1 MSLST
6 RINGFTAWMNLRLSH
21 STGHLM
27 ENVLVDLLK
36 GYNMKMLLES
46 LTGKPFKKIRSFDG
60 LSLVQK
66 ETRVEWMVQ
75 ELKHHEII
83 PQNFKIDAR
92 MFAMKDTDQVFNLLW
107 SLVCNDIWFVWERSD
122 FLQQKDENT
131 LLSKQFTWAPPVT
144 QQNTQAY
151 EVDKS
156 LLSGFGSR
164 SVVLKPT
171 TEEEKKPCKK
181 KWSLKQAVEERDA
194 EMINRKKIKPNDYPD
209 PDYCIL
215 DLINV
220 HLKMTKDGSKLKRG
234 VLSLDDLS
242 DSRVLSALV
251 NSFVPETFTTEVL
264 LNDRWTV
271 NLVLWTIAKMF
282 KCSNPFVAEDLVEG
296 DVMSECAYF
305 AFFFMCGYR
314 FKQSSAVVDKMEK
327 LKSKNTAVSDELQK
341 LQANLTTSANLKRK
355 TELEKSLEDIESE
368 TRELEQTFNVPE
380 CYSWVKH
387 VFDVRIEI
395 RSIVAQ
401 KIKERYEVVIV
412 PSNLTIN
419 ELVTS
424 MMINLSIT
432 GGTGFYNVSGKES
445 ITKDRKIIVKDIET
459 GEYFDDLK
467 TDDKNKVSARE
478 VLGIKKHDVFDLQPS
493 SFPQYEIYLDC
504 GSKNKALKKGTKFL
518 YQVFPGNSMQCQR
531 LLYKAAKN
539 GELES
544 VQKLVAF
551 FEKSHNFVNSRDKKS
566 GNTAMH
572 VACRNGQLEIVE
584 FLLESGAD
592 VDCLNIFGVTPFFL
606 ALEGLHKRV
615 GQLLIEWGA
624 NIEKKN
630 RSGKTALELL
640 RNSELKEFYKGRSNE
655 LTTKVP
661 LIIGGDNST
670 LLHVLK
676 EHHLGIKKFASLRSR
691 CLNGSTFLHT
701 AAYFGNIGAVK
712 ILLAERVDV
721 NLLDYRGA
729 TPLHRVKDAMTMEL
743 LLESGADINVLDE
756 DKNSPLHV
764 KCYGEHGEPTQLECI
779 NKLIEKRISL
789 VTRNRRELMPIHCCA
804 MQGRIDGIQALLAAD
819 SDGAIR
825 LALEDETELPPSL
838 VHLAI
843 ANDHLDTACWLL
855 GNSFDFKDS
864 EPDLLLEKLLMDKI
878 PCSNFTATIELLL
891 SSGASTCIFYSQGNT
906 PLHLAASQRHMTDV
920 LELLINRGSDVNAL
934 NEDRHTP
941 LFYAART
948 NNLNGAKI
956 LLENGADFRVRNYQG
971 QTAFDLIPDYDEWIE
986 SQYFLGDILAR
997 LKAYSLKQ
1005 ARDLVR
1011 VISKKIQNAER
1022 LPDAGLSS
1030 NRMIMKTNRLPALLP
1045 PIKK

>member
-1 MSLST
+1 
-6 RINGFTAWMNLRLSH
+6 
-21 STGHLM
+21 
-27 ENVLVDLLK
+27 
-36 GYNMKMLLES
+36 
-46 LTGKPFKKIRSFDG
+46 
-60 LSLVQK
+60 
-66 ETRVEWMVQ
+66 
-75 ELKHHEII
+75 
-83 PQNFKIDAR
+83 
-92 MFAMKDTDQVFNLLW
+92 MFIEK
-107 SLVCNDIWFVWERSD
+107 SCEKR
-122 FLQQKDENT
+122 
-131 LLSKQFTWAPPVT
+131 WAPPVT

-234 VLSLDDLS
+234 VL
-242 DSRVLSALV
+242 
-251 NSFVPETFTTEVL
+251 
-264 LNDRWTV
+264 
-271 NLVLWTIAKMF
+271 
-282 KCSNPFVAEDLVEG
+282 G

-493 SFPQYEIYLDC
+493 SFPQYE
-504 GSKNKALKKGTKFL
+504 
-518 YQVFPGNSMQCQR
+518 
-531 LLYKAAKN
+531 
-539 GELES
+539 
-544 VQKLVAF
+544 VAF